1 MQVSHISRSEAVSSF
16 LLKAASIL
24 LRQVAGDR
32 GLRGP
37 LKKAFIMGFSV
48 WLRPKGAREDPM
60 LKLGPPHK
68 CQEARLFSWMALSGR
83 LWLEGSFGILDAL
96 SSLQV

>member
-1 MQVSHISRSEAVSSF
+1 
-16 LLKAASIL
+16 
-24 LRQVAGDR
+24 
-32 GLRGP
+32 
-37 LKKAFIMGFSV
+37 
-48 WLRPKGAREDPM
+48 M

-96 SSLQV
+96 SSLQVELCYKLY